1 MSDTR
6 PDLSARYYI
15 AEASIWVLGAILVVS
30 QFVGLALGQRLPFLN
45 VTLENSQYFPQVVA
59 ALLAAA
65 VLYLIFEWK
74 QSSRTARASRRAQAR
89 AAGTVLWACAS
100 FWLSYALIAQDTRF
114 AGVSPA
120 WYLGFASI
128 GFFVGTFVATLAF
141 SSLMIRTSEEARR
154 LRLPRIPAATRAQFI
169 TWTPVVVLL
178 IVAYHVLLHFSPE
191 AIHGLAV
198 LLVALPF
205 LAMIG
210 EELASLYFAHD
221 EHGQPIPYAK
231 RIAQFKEIH
240 DSHDY
245 SYLLIDQGDK
255 TAQNLEIPMAAA
267 PQAIQKAMQRRF
279 SVDDTA
285 DPAHFHVQ
293 QEEETQIAF
302 YPKDGDPHNES
313 LENRGVRIQ
322 KHQGKRGL
330 LRVLVIPENSKATP
344 REMEISIALVEAH
357 AEEYLSS
364 HSDDTDLT
372 FKTIFSYAINQTVI
386 KAMVSQAEPLLHRAV
401 ERAQEK
407 QVKELLEQNVD
418 VNERAEAGWTAL
430 LYASAQGYPRIA
442 RLLLEAGAN
451 PDIGNVHNITP
462 LMYSARYGNEE
473 VCKLL
478 IDYGAGL
485 NLQDV
490 YGETA
495 LMVAART
502 GHPKIA
508 KLLITAGAEIGI
520 RNRQAQS
527 ALDLAHLCKQGA
539 IAKLLRRSA
548 NKPLAH

>member
-1 MSDTR
+1 MSDTS

-15 AEASIWVLGAILVVS
+15 AEASIWVLGGILAVS
-30 QFVGLALGQRLPFLN
+30 QFVGLAPGQRLPLLN
-45 VTLENSQYFPQVVA
+45 VTLENSQYFPRIVA
-59 ALLAAA
+59 GLLAAA
-65 VLYLIFEWK
+65 VLYLVFEWK
-74 QSSRTARASRRAQAR
+74 QSCPTARASRWSQAR
-89 AAGTVLWACAS
+89 VAGTLLWACAS
-100 FWLSYALIAQDTRF
+100 FWLSYALIAQHTRF
-114 AGVSPA
+114 AGVSPV
-120 WYLGFASI
+120 WYLGFVSI
-128 GFFVGTFVATLAF
+128 GFFLGTFVATLAF
-141 SSLMIRTSEEARR
+141 SSLMIRTPDEARR
-154 LRLPRIPAATRAQFI
+154 MRLPRIPAATRARFI
-169 TWTPVVVLL
+169 TWIPVVVLL

-191 AIHGLAV
+191 AIHGLAA
-198 LLVALPF
+198 LLVVLPF

-210 EELASLYFAHD
+210 EELASLHFAHD
-221 EHGQPIPYAK
+221 EQGQIIPYSK
-231 RIAQFKEIH
+231 RIARFKEIH

-245 SYLLIDQGDK
+245 SYVLINWGARA
-255 TAQNLEIPMAAA
+255 AQDLAIPIAVS
-267 PQAIQKAMQRRF
+267 PQTIQKAMQRKF
-279 SVDDTA
+279 SSDNTV

-293 QEEETQIAF
+293 QKEETRIAF
-302 YPKDGDPHNES
+302 YAKDGDPHNDS
-313 LENRGVRIQ
+313 PENRGVRIQ

-330 LRVLVIPENSKATP
+330 LRVLVIPEDSKKAA
-344 REMEISIALVEAH
+344 REMEISLARIEAH

-364 HSDDTDLT
+364 HSDDTDSAL
-372 FKTIFSYAINQTVI
+372 KTIFSYAINQTVI
-386 KAMVSQAEPLLHRAV
+386 EATATQANPLLQRAV
-401 ERAQEK
+401 ERGQEK
-407 QVKELLEQNVD
+407 QVRELLEQKVD

-451 PDIGNVHNITP
+451 PDIANVHSITP
-462 LMYSARYGNEE
+462 LMYSALYGNEA

-508 KLLITAGAEIGI
+508 KLLLTAGAETGI

-539 IAKLLRRSA
+539 IAKMLRRSA